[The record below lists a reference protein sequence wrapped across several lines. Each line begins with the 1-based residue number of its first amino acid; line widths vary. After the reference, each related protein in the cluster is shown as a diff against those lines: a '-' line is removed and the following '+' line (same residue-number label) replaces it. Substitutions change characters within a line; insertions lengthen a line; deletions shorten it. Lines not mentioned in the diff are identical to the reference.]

1 MIGVEVVGNKI
12 SSGSVD
18 HFLRKLL
25 KKDWSQVLKRYAEAG
40 VEALAKATPVDSG
53 KTAESWG
60 YEIEE
65 TKNGLT
71 IYWTNSNVNKHV
83 NIAIIIQYGHA
94 TGGGGWVEGRDY
106 INPALR
112 PIFDQM
118 ADALWKEV
126 SS

>member
-1 MIGVEVVGNKI
+1 MISVEVVGNKV

-25 KKDWSQVLKRYAEAG
+25 KKDWSQVLKKYAEEG
-40 VEALAKATPVDSG
+40 VQALSAATPVDSG
-53 KTAESWG
+53 KTAASWG

-65 TKNGLT
+65 TKSGLT

-94 TGGGGWVEGRDY
+94 TGSGGWVEGRDY

>member
-1 MIGVEVVGNKI
+1 MISVDVVGNKV
-12 SSGSVD
+12 STGSID
-18 HFLRKLL
+18 HFLRKLV
-25 KKDWSQVLKRYAEAG
+25 KKDWSQVLKKYAEDG
-40 VEALAKATPVDSG
+40 VKALAEATPRDSG
-53 KTAESWG
+53 KTADSWG

-65 TKNGLT
+65 NDRGLT

-94 TGGGGWVEGRDY
+94 TGSGGWVEGRDY

>member
-1 MIGVEVVGNKI
+1 MISVDVVGNKV
-12 SSGSVD
+12 STGSID
-18 HFLRKLL
+18 HFLRKLV
-25 KKDWSQVLKRYAEAG
+25 KKDWSQVLKKYVEDGVKALAEA
-40 VEALAKATPVDSG
+40 TPRDSG
-53 KTAESWG
+53 KTADSWG

-65 TKNGLT
+65 NDRGLT

-94 TGGGGWVEGRDY
+94 TGSGGWVEGRDY

>member
-1 MIGVEVVGNKI
+1 MISVEVIGNKV
-12 SSGSVD
+12 SSGSVN

-25 KKDWSQVLKRYAEAG
+25 KKDWSQVLKKYAEAG
-40 VEALAKATPVDSG
+40 VQALSAATPVDSG
-53 KTAESWG
+53 KTAASWG

-65 TKNGLT
+65 TKSGLT

-94 TGGGGWVEGRDY
+94 TGSGGWVEGRDY